1 VCLINQA
8 PTEKGVFDKSN
19 TYKNKVG
26 LINQT
31 PTETAP
37 AIKMPELPE
46 VETIV
51 QGLSSKLKGLEISS
65 VRIIYPPVLR
75 NKEPSLI
82 HDLKGRKVVGV
93 RRRGKMLLIDF
104 EGNLSL
110 IIHLKMTGQLLFYPT
125 EKPRDKHTHLI
136 LSFKD
141 ENNELRFRDVRKFG
155 FISCVQNL
163 DISSADELKNLGPE
177 PLEIDFLLLKKL
189 FKGRKAR
196 LKSLLLNQ
204 NFIAGIG
211 NIYAD
216 EILFQARLHPLT
228 PASLLGDDD
237 LKRLLKAMRDV
248 LRKAIRHKGSSIRTF
263 TNAEGKRGEFQ
274 DYHKVYGRES
284 LSCFICGEKIM
295 RLRLGGRSSFFCP
308 GCQKEKRK

>member
-1 VCLINQA
+1 
-8 PTEKGVFDKSN
+8 
-19 TYKNKVG
+19 

-31 PTETAP
+31 PAQDES
-37 AIKMPELPE
+37 MPELPE
-46 VETIV
+46 VQTIV
-51 QGLSSKLKGLEISS
+51 QNLSSKLKGLEISS

-75 NKEPSLI
+75 NKKPFLI
-82 HDLKGRKVVGV
+82 NDLKGKKVIGV

-104 EGNLSL
+104 ERNLSL
-110 IIHLKMTGQLLFYPT
+110 LIHLKMTGQLLFYPGG
-125 EKPRDKHTHLI
+125 KPWDKHTHFI

-155 FISCVQNL
+155 FISCIRNL
-163 DISSADELKNLGPE
+163 DISCADELKNLGPE
-177 PLEIDFLLLKKL
+177 PLEIDFPFFKKL
-189 FKGRKAR
+189 FQGRKAR

-216 EILFQARLHPLT
+216 EILFQAKLHPLT
-228 PASLLGDDD
+228 PASHLGDDD
-237 LKRLLKAMRDV
+237 LKRLLKAMRGV
-248 LRKAIRHKGSSIRTF
+248 LRKAIIHKGSSIRSF

-274 DYHKVYGRES
+274 NYHQVYGRES
-284 LSCFICGEKIM
+284 QSCFICGERIK

-308 GCQKEKRK
+308 RCQKEKNCEPSN

>member
-1 VCLINQA
+1 
-8 PTEKGVFDKSN
+8 
-19 TYKNKVG
+19 
-26 LINQT
+26 
-31 PTETAP
+31 
-37 AIKMPELPE
+37 MPELPE

-51 QGLSSKLKGLEISS
+51 QDLSSKLKGLEISS

-75 NKEPSLI
+75 NKEHSLV
-82 HDLKGRKVVGV
+82 HDLRGRKVVGV

-104 EGNLSL
+104 ERNLSL

-141 ENNELRFRDVRKFG
+141 EDNELRFRDVRKFG

-163 DISSADELKNLGPE
+163 DISCADELKSLGPE
-177 PLEIDFLLLKKL
+177 PLEIDFFLLKKL

-263 TNAEGKRGEFQ
+263 TNAEGKRGKFQ
-274 DYHKVYGRES
+274 EYHQVYGRES
-284 LSCFICGEKIM
+284 LSCFICGEKIT
-295 RLRLGGRSSFFCP
+295 RLRLGGRSSFFCRR
-308 GCQKEKRK
+308 CQQEKRKEPKKRSGK

>member
-1 VCLINQA
+1 
-8 PTEKGVFDKSN
+8 
-19 TYKNKVG
+19 

-31 PTETAP
+31 PAQDKSAP

-46 VETIV
+46 VETIA
-51 QGLSSKLKGLEISS
+51 QDLSSKLKGLEVSS
-65 VRIIYPPVLR
+65 VRIMYPPVLR
-75 NKEPSLI
+75 NRELSLI
-82 HDLKGRKVVGV
+82 HDIKGRKVVGV

-104 EGNLSL
+104 ERNLSL

-136 LSFKD
+136 LSFKA

-163 DISSADELKNLGPE
+163 DISCADELKNLGPE

-228 PASLLGDDD
+228 SASLLGDDD
-237 LKRLLKAMRDV
+237 QKRLLTAMRNI
-248 LRKAIRHKGSSIRTF
+248 LRKAIRYKGSSIRTF
-263 TNAEGKRGEFQ
+263 TDAEGKRGEFQ
-274 DYHKVYGRES
+274 DYHQVYGRES
-284 LSCFICGEKIM
+284 RSCFICGEKIM

-308 GCQKEKRK
+308 RCQKEKRK